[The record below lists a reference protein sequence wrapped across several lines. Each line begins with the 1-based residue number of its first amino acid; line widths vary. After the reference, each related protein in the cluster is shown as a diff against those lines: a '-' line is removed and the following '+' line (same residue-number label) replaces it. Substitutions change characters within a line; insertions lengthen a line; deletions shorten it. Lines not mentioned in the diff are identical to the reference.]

1 MHLCL
6 STKLWMIWKAWIDI
20 IYYFQIILNVC
31 IISTEKDWH
40 LDGEFT
46 VFEEIC
52 LEKFVMGEYFA
63 TNQIGVLLKP
73 LLIYFFRVCATLIKK
88 SITHDNI
95 SNVTY

>member
-1 MHLCL
+1 
-6 STKLWMIWKAWIDI
+6 
-20 IYYFQIILNVC
+20 
-31 IISTEKDWH
+31 
-40 LDGEFT
+40 
-46 VFEEIC
+46 
-52 LEKFVMGEYFA
+52 MGEYFA